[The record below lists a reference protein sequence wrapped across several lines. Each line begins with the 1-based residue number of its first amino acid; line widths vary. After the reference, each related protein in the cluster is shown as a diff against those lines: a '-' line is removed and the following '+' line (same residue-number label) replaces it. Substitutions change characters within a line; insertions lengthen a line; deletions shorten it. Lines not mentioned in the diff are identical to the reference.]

1 MKSFKIGIFG
11 LGFVGLTTAVG
22 FAVKFRD
29 CDVEVVGYEIDKTK
43 AESLS
48 NGVIPFFESGLDDAL
63 KSVLNNNLKI
73 STEIQE
79 VLENANILIY
89 CIGTP
94 MGDDGSADVSYLLNA
109 LESTIDGIQKCA
121 KAPVLLIKSTVPPST
136 TKEIFVPFV
145 KKLLV
150 KQGLTLGVDCIV
162 ANNPEFLREG
172 FTYDDFINPDRI
184 VIGTENNLG
193 VENLK
198 YLYSKFN
205 APLHFTNLNTAEFIK
220 YLSNTTLSLN
230 ISFANEMSMIAQS
243 IGDIN
248 IMDSFKILHADKRF
262 SVGKQRAGIANYL
275 YPGMGFGGY
284 CLPKDTLALYKKA
297 QENGYEAKILKRI
310 LEINN
315 EILDFYVNKI
325 QSEVDKNEPI
335 GILGLSFKPNSDD
348 VRGSKSAD
356 LIERLIKV
364 GFNNIYAYDPI
375 ANDAFDKYYN
385 LNINLAHN
393 LKNIMQQC
401 STIIIATAWDEF
413 KSVLYSDKK
422 IYNLRFVG

>member
-1 MKSFKIGIFG
+1 
-11 LGFVGLTTAVG
+11 
-22 FAVKFRD
+22 
-29 CDVEVVGYEIDKTK
+29 
-43 AESLS
+43 
-48 NGVIPFFESGLDDAL
+48 
-63 KSVLNNNLKI
+63 
-73 STEIQE
+73 
-79 VLENANILIY
+79 
-89 CIGTP
+89 
-94 MGDDGSADVSYLLNA
+94 
-109 LESTIDGIQKCA
+109 
-121 KAPVLLIKSTVPPST
+121 
-136 TKEIFVPFV
+136 
-145 KKLLV
+145 
-150 KQGLTLGVDCIV
+150 
-162 ANNPEFLREG
+162 
-172 FTYDDFINPDRI
+172 
-184 VIGTENNLG
+184 
-193 VENLK
+193 
-198 YLYSKFN
+198 
-205 APLHFTNLNTAEFIK
+205 
-220 YLSNTTLSLN
+220 
-230 ISFANEMSMIAQS
+230 
-243 IGDIN
+243 
-248 IMDSFKILHADKRF
+248 
-262 SVGKQRAGIANYL
+262 
-275 YPGMGFGGY
+275 MGFGGY

-348 VRGSKSAD
+348 VRGRKSAD

-422 IYNLRFVG
+422 IYNLRFIG